1 MRVADWEARLASL
14 VVEAQTRR
22 FAWGVFDCCIFA
34 ADAVQAMTGKDPM
47 DGLRGYTTWRQAIL
61 LVRRLGGLP
70 AAVKQAL
77 GEPLSVPTLAQ
88 RGDVVLVNTKL
99 PALGVVVGASAL
111 VPLSTGVQRFPVG
124 DWVTA
129 WRVE

>member
-1 MRVADWEARLASL
+1 MRLPDWEARLANL

-22 FAWGVFDCCIFA
+22 FAWGTFDCCIFA
-34 ADAVQAMTGKDPM
+34 ADCVQAMTGKDPM
-47 DGLRGYTTWRQAIL
+47 QGLRGYTTWRQSVL
-61 LVRRLGGLP
+61 LVRQLGGLP

-77 GEPLSVPTLAQ
+77 GDPLEHPALAQ

-111 VPLSTGVQRFPVG
+111 APLSTGVQRFPVG

-129 WRVE
+129 WRVG